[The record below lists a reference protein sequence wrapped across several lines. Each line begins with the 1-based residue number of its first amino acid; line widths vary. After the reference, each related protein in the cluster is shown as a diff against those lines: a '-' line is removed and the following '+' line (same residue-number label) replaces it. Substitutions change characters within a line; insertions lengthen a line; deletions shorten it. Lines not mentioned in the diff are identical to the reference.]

1 MGLLSSAGIVPLL
14 IAALYVG
21 KWLFAFAGR
30 TAGRHLVRKTR
41 ARRKA
46 ILAKAKSEEED
57 HHEQERVAVTPEDPD
72 WVEVESHPG
81 GSATNGGQ
89 APEDWEGIVAFL
101 HPFCNAG
108 GGGERV
114 LWAAIKATQK
124 RWPNAVCAVYTGDYD
139 ATKSTILE
147 RVKNRFNIHL
157 YPPTVVFL
165 YLHTRSWVLSST
177 WPHFTLLGQSLGSLV
192 MGYDAFSLVV
202 PDIYID
208 TMGYSFTLALSK
220 FFFPK
225 IPTGAYVHY
234 PTISTDM
241 LSSLDAEIGKGVNA
255 GTGKGIRG
263 FGKRKYWQAYAHLY
277 SRSGSDVDIVMTNS
291 SWTQAH
297 IQSLWGLYRKRRRKT
312 HAVEVLF
319 PPVAVDDI
327 LEAIDLEG
335 PKAVPREK
343 TLLYVAQFRPE
354 KNHDLILRAFAK
366 MLRPSPKPGAEGT
379 KLVLIGS
386 VRDSDDAKRVYQLR
400 LLAHELKIADDTRF
414 VCDASWLEVLD
425 WLRKAWVGV
434 NAMWN
439 EHFGIGVV
447 EYQAAGLICVVNDS
461 GGPKADIVVDFD
473 GGPTGKSEQLEP
485 MKLIPSHTIPTSN
498 NSPIPSNPFSPTG
511 YHATTESD
519 YAHSFREALSMP
531 EDSTL
536 AMRKRARASS
546 KRFTEEAFATKWVE
560 QLGRLMEIQQ
570 QQQRISS

>member
-1 MGLLSSAGIVPLL
+1 MGPLISVGIVPLL
-14 IAALYVG
+14 IAALYIS
-21 KWLFAFAGR
+21 KWLLALAGR
-30 TAGRHLVRKTR
+30 TLGRYLILRTI
-41 ARRKA
+41 APRRA
-46 ILAKAKSEEED
+46 ILANAKREKED
-57 HHEQERVAVTPEDPD
+57 HHEKARVSVKSEDPD

-89 APEDWEGIVAFL
+89 APEDWEGIIGFL

-124 RWPNAVCAVYTGDYD
+124 RWPNAVCAVYTGDRD
-139 ATKSTILE
+139 AAKSTILE
-147 RVKNRFNIHL
+147 RVENRFNIHL
-157 YPPTVVFL
+157 HPPTVVFI
-165 YLHTRSWVLSST
+165 YLQTRSWVLSST
-177 WPHFTLLGQSLGSLV
+177 WPRFTLLGQSLGSLI
-192 MGYDAFSLVV
+192 MGYDAFSRVV
-202 PDIYID
+202 PDIFID

-220 FFFPK
+220 FLFPR

-241 LSSLDAEIGKGVNA
+241 LSSLDAEVGKGVNA
-255 GTGKGIRG
+255 GTGKGIKG

-297 IQSLWGLYRKRRRKT
+297 IQSLWGLYRKSRRKV
-312 HAVEVLF
+312 HAVKVLF

-335 PKAVPREK
+335 PKAASREK

-354 KNHDLILRAFAK
+354 KTHDLILRSFSK
-366 MLRPSPKPGAEGT
+366 MLQSSEKPDLKGA

-400 LLAHELKIADDTRF
+400 LLARELKIAEDVKF
-414 VCDASWLEVLD
+414 ICDASWLEILD
-425 WLRKAWVGV
+425 WLRKSWVGV

-447 EYQAAGLICVVNDS
+447 EYQAAGLICVVNNS

-473 GGPTGKSEQLEP
+473 GGTTGKSI
-485 MKLIPSHTIPTSN
+485 KSSHTIYTY
-498 NSPIPSNPFSPTG
+498 I
-511 YHATTESD
+511 
-519 YAHSFREALSMP
+519 L
-531 EDSTL
+531 
-536 AMRKRARASS
+536 
-546 KRFTEEAFATKWVE
+546 
-560 QLGRLMEIQQ
+560 
-570 QQQRISS
+570 

>member
-1 MGLLSSAGIVPLL
+1 MHLLKSGIVPLL
-14 IAALYVG
+14 IAAFYLSN
-21 KWLFAFAGR
+21 WLLALAGR
-30 TAGRHLVRKTR
+30 AAGWYLIRRTK
-41 ARRKA
+41 ARRRA
-46 ILAKAKSEEED
+46 ILAKTKSEEED
-57 HHEQERVAVTPEDPD
+57 HREKERVSVKPEDPD

-81 GSATNGGQ
+81 GSATNGGR
-89 APEDWEGIVAFL
+89 ALEDWEGVVAFL

-124 RWPNAVCAVYTGDYD
+124 RWPNAVCVVYTGDRD

-147 RVKNRFNIHL
+147 RVEHRFNILLH
-157 YPPTVVFL
+157 PPTVVFL
-165 YLHTRSWVLSST
+165 YLQSRPWVLSST
-177 WPHFTLLGQSLGSLV
+177 WPHFTLLGQSLGSLI

-202 PDIYID
+202 PDVFID

-220 FFFPK
+220 FFFPS

-241 LSSLDAEIGKGVNA
+241 LSSLNAGVGKGVNA
-255 GTGKGIRG
+255 GTGKGIKG
-263 FGKRKYWQAYAHLY
+263 FGKRKYWRAYAHLY

-297 IQSLWGLYRKRRRKT
+297 IQSLWGPYRTKRRKA

-319 PPVAVDDI
+319 PPVAVEE
-327 LEAIDLEG
+327 LEEAIELEG
-335 PKAVPREK
+335 PKAVPRGR

-354 KNHDLILRAFAK
+354 KNHDLILRSFSK
-366 MLRPSPKPGAEGT
+366 MLHSATEPGTQGA

-400 LLAHELKIADDTRF
+400 LLAHELRIEDETQF
-414 VCDASWLEVLD
+414 ICDASWPEVLG
-425 WLRKAWVGV
+425 WLRKSWVGV
-434 NAMWN
+434 NGMWN

-461 GGPKADIVVDFD
+461 GGPKADIVVDFN
-473 GGPTGKSEQLEP
+473 GGATGRTRSSIFLVS
-485 MKLIPSHTIPTSN
+485 PSLLTLAA
-498 NSPIPSNPFSPTG
+498 G
-511 YHATTESD
+511 YHASTESE
-519 YAHSFREALSMP
+519 YAHCFTEALSMS
-531 EDSTL
+531 EDATS

-546 KRFTEEAFATKWVE
+546 KRFTEEAFAAKWVE
-560 QLGRLMEIQQ
+560 QLGNLMEIQ
-570 QQQRISS
+570 RLASK

>member
-1 MGLLSSAGIVPLL
+1 MGLSSSAGILPLL
-14 IAALYVG
+14 IAALFFSR
-21 KWLFAFAGR
+21 WLLGFTGR
-30 TAGRHLVRKTR
+30 TVGRHLIRRTR
-41 ARRKA
+41 ARRRS
-46 ILAKAKSEEED
+46 ILAETKSDEED
-57 HHEQERVAVTPEDPD
+57 ADVRRRVSVKSEDPD
-72 WVEVESHPG
+72 WVEVESHPS

-89 APEDWEGIVAFL
+89 APEDWEGVVGFL

-124 RWPNAVCAVYTGDYD
+124 RWPNAVCAVYTGDHD
-139 ATKSTILE
+139 AKKSTILE
-147 RVKNRFNIHL
+147 RVENRFNIHL
-157 YPPTVVFL
+157 HPPTVVFL

-177 WPHFTLLGQSLGSLV
+177 WPHFTLLGQSLGSLI

-202 PDIYID
+202 PDIFID

-220 FFFPK
+220 FLFPN

-241 LSSLDAEIGKGVNA
+241 LSSLDAETGKGANA
-255 GTGKGIRG
+255 GTGKGAKG
-263 FGKRKYWQAYAHLY
+263 FVKRKYWQAYAHLY

-297 IQSLWGLYRKRRRKT
+297 IQSLWGLYRKKRRKA

-319 PPVAVDDI
+319 PPVAVGEI

-335 PKAVPREK
+335 PKAIPREK

-354 KNHDLILRAFAK
+354 KTHDLILRSFSK
-366 MLRPSPKPGAEGT
+366 MLHSSSKPGVNGA

-400 LLAHELKIADDTRF
+400 LLAHELKIAGDIKF
-414 VCDASWLEVLD
+414 ICDASWTEVLD
-425 WLRKAWVGV
+425 WLRKSWVGV

-461 GGPKADIVVDFD
+461 GGPKADIVIDFD
-473 GGPTGKSEQLEP
+473 GGATGKRVIYLSDKIVLANSCDRLPRKHRIRVCTLLRRSTFNVRRSNIGHANASPSLEQ
-485 MKLIPSHTIPTSN
+485 
-498 NSPIPSNPFSPTG
+498 
-511 YHATTESD
+511 
-519 YAHSFREALSMP
+519 ALHRGGICHEMGG
-531 EDSTL
+531 
-536 AMRKRARASS
+536 ASGE
-546 KRFTEEAFATKWVE
+546 TD
-560 QLGRLMEIQQ
+560 
-570 QQQRISS
+570 

>member
-57 HHEQERVAVTPEDPD
+57 HHEQDRVAVTPEDPD

-241 LSSLDAEIGKGVNA
+241 LSSLDAEVGKGVNA

-297 IQSLWGLYRKRRRKT
+297 IQSLWGLYRKKRRKT

-366 MLRPSPKPGAEGT
+366 MLRPSPKPGAEGA

-473 GGPTGKSEQLEP
+473 GGPTGKLEQHKP
-485 MKLIPSHTIPTSN
+485 MKFIPYHTIPYPPRT
-498 NSPIPSNPFSPTG
+498 IPPSHLTHSHPQ
-511 YHATTESD
+511 ATTQPPNPTTPTPS
-519 YAHSFREALSMP
+519 AKPSPCPRTPRWRCGSGPAL
-531 EDSTL
+531 
-536 AMRKRARASS
+536 RASAS
-546 KRFTEEAFATKWVE
+546 PKR
-560 QLGRLMEIQQ
+560 RL
-570 QQQRISS
+570 RPSGWSSWGG